1 MNLLKINEAYEF
13 LKSRGIMPSSIGI
26 VLGTGLGKLVDEL
39 SNKIT
44 IEYGEIPY
52 FPEST
57 VEFHSGKLIFGE
69 LFNKKVIVLQGR
81 FHYYEG
87 YNMEEIVF
95 PIRVFKK
102 LGVKILILS
111 NAAGAL
117 NLNFNKG
124 SLMLITDH
132 IDLFPSH
139 PLIGNNKEELG
150 PRFPDMS
157 ESYNKDL
164 IELVKV
170 SAKEL
175 DIILEIGVYISA
187 QGPMLETPAEYRMLR
202 KIGGDAVG
210 MSTIPEVIAARHL
223 GIKCCGISILTDECD
238 PDNLKPIDIN
248 EIIKI
253 AFEAEKVFIR
263 LVKEFLCKLGH

>member
-1 MNLLKINEAYEF
+1 
-13 LKSRGIMPSSIGI
+13 
-26 VLGTGLGKLVDEL
+26 
-39 SNKIT
+39 
-44 IEYGEIPY
+44 
-52 FPEST
+52 
-57 VEFHSGKLIFGE
+57 
-69 LFNKKVIVLQGR
+69 
-81 FHYYEG
+81 
-87 YNMEEIVF
+87 
-95 PIRVFKK
+95 
-102 LGVKILILS
+102 
-111 NAAGAL
+111 
-117 NLNFNKG
+117 
-124 SLMLITDH
+124 MLITDH

-175 DIILEIGVYISA
+175 DITLEKGVYISA

-253 AFEAEKVFIR
+253 AVEAEKVFIR